1 LKVIAFNGSPRR
13 NGNTS
18 ILLNK
23 VLEELNKEGIK
34 TEQIHIAG
42 ENLRGCIACN
52 KCFENKDKKC
62 IIQTDSLNEYIKK
75 IIDADGIILGSPTY
89 FTDITAEMKAF
100 IDRLG
105 YVSLA
110 NDVLLKRKVG
120 ASVVAVRRAGS
131 IHAFNTMNN
140 LFTINQMII
149 PGSSYWN
156 MGIGNSIGEV
166 SDDEEGMKTMETLG
180 KNIAWLLKKINK

>member
-1 LKVIAFNGSPRR
+1 MKVIAFNGSPRR